1 VHFSFVIQLCDLTH
15 TCIRQVLLHFR
26 LKHDIM
32 VAQKKTKDVQFFL
45 EYMADDDILVG
56 PGQKRRAAGD
66 GDEIEEE
73 QRQSALR
80 EKIERAFLEFAKK
93 IDAVLPTGADG
104 KKIFEFQVAFE
115 EMQFVGSPK
124 NQAVDIV
131 PTADCLVRYCVLF
144 SCVFKNPVFIS
155 KNRCICI
162 LESPSFSWSSKT
174 LRLSF
179 LSE

>member
-1 VHFSFVIQLCDLTH
+1 M
-15 TCIRQVLLHFR
+15 HFR

-32 VAQKKTKDVQFFL
+32 VASKKTRDVQFFL
-45 EYMADDDILVG
+45 EYMGDDDVLVG

-93 IDAVLPTGADG
+93 IDAVLPTGSDG

-131 PTADCLVRYCVLF
+131 PTADCLVSVLAPLFFTAICRLIRFQKGTFAHSRCTISPRTERY
-144 SCVFKNPVFIS
+144 
-155 KNRCICI
+155 
-162 LESPSFSWSSKT
+162 
-174 LRLSF
+174 
-179 LSE
+179 

>member
-1 VHFSFVIQLCDLTH
+1 
-15 TCIRQVLLHFR
+15 
-26 LKHDIM
+26 M
-32 VAQKKTKDVQFFL
+32 VASKKTRDVQFFL
-45 EYMADDDILVG
+45 EYMGDDDVLVG

-93 IDAVLPTGADG
+93 IDAVLPVGSDG

-131 PTADCLVRYCVLF
+131 PTADCLVSGIAQCIDINLLAHSFEKGALAHSRCVVSPRTQGHR
-144 SCVFKNPVFIS
+144 SCHF
-155 KNRCICI
+155 
-162 LESPSFSWSSKT
+162 
-174 LRLSF
+174 
-179 LSE
+179 

>member
-1 VHFSFVIQLCDLTH
+1 
-15 TCIRQVLLHFR
+15 
-26 LKHDIM
+26 M
-32 VAQKKTKDVQFFL
+32 VASKKTRDVQFFL
-45 EYMADDDILVG
+45 EYMADDDVLVG

-93 IDAVLPTGADG
+93 IDAVLPTGANG
-104 KKIFEFQVAFE
+104 KKLFEFQVAFE

-131 PTADCLVRYCVLF
+131 PTADCLVRSSSYC
-144 SCVFKNPVFIS
+144 
-155 KNRCICI
+155 
-162 LESPSFSWSSKT
+162 
-174 LRLSF
+174 SF
-179 LSE
+179 LNFVCS

>member
-1 VHFSFVIQLCDLTH
+1 MQYFVLESQLKLYLATSFFTFRRL
-15 TCIRQVLLHFR
+15 QVLLHFR

-32 VAQKKTKDVQFFL
+32 VASKKTRDVQFFL
-45 EYMADDDILVG
+45 EYMGDDDVLVG

-93 IDAVLPTGADG
+93 IDAVLPSGSDG
-104 KKIFEFQVAFE
+104 KKLFEFQVAFE

-131 PTADCLVRYCVLF
+131 PTADCLVSILKHCGQLF
-144 SCVFKNPVFIS
+144 RFVDV
-155 KNRCICI
+155 
-162 LESPSFSWSSKT
+162 ETGSFAHARRAVSVGT
-174 LRLSF
+174 QGH
-179 LSE
+179 

>member
-1 VHFSFVIQLCDLTH
+1 MHVNFVASLFSFS
-15 TCIRQVLLHFR
+15 CIQVLLHFR
-26 LKHDIM
+26 LKHDFM
-32 VAQKKTKDVQFFL
+32 VASKKTRDVQFFL
-45 EYMADDDILVG
+45 EYMGDDDILVG

-93 IDAVLPTGADG
+93 IDAVLPVGPEG

-131 PTADCLVRYCVLF
+131 PTADCLVSSFVLAK
-144 SCVFKNPVFIS
+144 VIG
-155 KNRCICI
+155 
-162 LESPSFSWSSKT
+162 SFSFRKGAFAHARFVVSPGT
-174 LRLSF
+174 QRH
-179 LSE
+179 

>member
-1 VHFSFVIQLCDLTH
+1 
-15 TCIRQVLLHFR
+15 
-26 LKHDIM
+26 M
-32 VAQKKTKDVQFFL
+32 VAQKKTRDVQFFL

-93 IDAVLPTGADG
+93 IDAVLPSGHDG
-104 KKIFEFQVAFE
+104 KKLFEFQVAFE

-131 PTADCLVRYCVLF
+131 PTADCLVSFF
-144 SCVFKNPVFIS
+144 SIILINIRSFIH
-155 KNRCICI
+155 
-162 LESPSFSWSSKT
+162 SFSKG
-174 LRLSF
+174 SF
-179 LSE
+179 AHSRVPFPPRTQRHRGCHF

>member
-1 VHFSFVIQLCDLTH
+1 
-15 TCIRQVLLHFR
+15 
-26 LKHDIM
+26 M
-32 VAQKKTKDVQFFL
+32 VAQKKTRDVQFFL

-93 IDAVLPTGADG
+93 IDAVLPTGHDG

-131 PTADCLVRYCVLF
+131 PTADCLVSVVDTVLRF
-144 SCVFKNPVFIS
+144 GIPFIH
-155 KNRCICI
+155 
-162 LESPSFSWSSKT
+162 SFRKGTFAHSRVALSSRT
-174 LRLSF
+174 QGH
-179 LSE
+179 

>member
-1 VHFSFVIQLCDLTH
+1 MHVNFVASLFSFS
-15 TCIRQVLLHFR
+15 CIQVLLHFR

-32 VAQKKTKDVQFFL
+32 VASKKTRDVQFFL
-45 EYMADDDILVG
+45 EYMGDDDILVG

-93 IDAVLPTGADG
+93 IDAVLPVGPEG

-131 PTADCLVRYCVLF
+131 PTADCLVSSFVLAK
-144 SCVFKNPVFIS
+144 VIG
-155 KNRCICI
+155 
-162 LESPSFSWSSKT
+162 
-174 LRLSF
+174 
-179 LSE
+179 

>member
-1 VHFSFVIQLCDLTH
+1 
-15 TCIRQVLLHFR
+15 
-26 LKHDIM
+26 M
-32 VAQKKTKDVQFFL
+32 VASKKTRDVQFFL
-45 EYMADDDILVG
+45 EYMGDDDVLVG

-93 IDAVLPTGADG
+93 IDAVLPTGSDG
-104 KKIFEFQVAFE
+104 KKLFEFQVAFE

-131 PTADCLVRYCVLF
+131 PTADCLVSTLKHFYQCNLIPLF
-144 SCVFKNPVFIS
+144 
-155 KNRCICI
+155 
-162 LESPSFSWSSKT
+162 
-174 LRLSF
+174 
-179 LSE
+179 

>member
-1 VHFSFVIQLCDLTH
+1 
-15 TCIRQVLLHFR
+15 
-26 LKHDIM
+26 M
-32 VAQKKTKDVQFFL
+32 G
-45 EYMADDDILVG
+45 DDDVLVG

-93 IDAVLPTGADG
+93 IDAVLPVGPEG

-131 PTADCLVRYCVLF
+131 PTADCLVRFFVHLWKSPARNF
-144 SCVFKNPVFIS
+144 LPGAFAHS
-155 KNRCICI
+155 RCIV
-162 LESPSFSWSSKT
+162 SPGT
-174 LRLSF
+174 QGH
-179 LSE
+179 

>member
-1 VHFSFVIQLCDLTH
+1 
-15 TCIRQVLLHFR
+15 
-26 LKHDIM
+26 M
-32 VAQKKTKDVQFFL
+32 VAQKKTRDVQFFL

-73 QRQSALR
+73 QRQRALR

-93 IDAVLPTGADG
+93 IDAVLPTGHDG

-131 PTADCLVRYCVLF
+131 PTADCLVSVLDIVLRF
-144 SCVFKNPVFIS
+144 GIPFIH
-155 KNRCICI
+155 
-162 LESPSFSWSSKT
+162 SFQKGTFAHSRVALSSRT
-174 LRLSF
+174 QGH
-179 LSE
+179 

>member
-1 VHFSFVIQLCDLTH
+1 
-15 TCIRQVLLHFR
+15 
-26 LKHDIM
+26 M
-32 VAQKKTKDVQFFL
+32 VASKKTRDVQFFL
-45 EYMADDDILVG
+45 EYMADDDVLVG

-93 IDAVLPTGADG
+93 IDAVLPTGANG
-104 KKIFEFQVAFE
+104 KKLFEFQVAFE

-131 PTADCLVRYCVLF
+131 PTADCLVRSSCYC
-144 SCVFKNPVFIS
+144 
-155 KNRCICI
+155 
-162 LESPSFSWSSKT
+162 
-174 LRLSF
+174 SF
-179 LSE
+179 LNFVCSYINSCISATDSFAHSRSSVSLGTQGYRSCDF

>member
-1 VHFSFVIQLCDLTH
+1 
-15 TCIRQVLLHFR
+15 
-26 LKHDIM
+26 M

-131 PTADCLVRYCVLF
+131 PTADCLVR
-144 SCVFKNPVFIS
+144 
-155 KNRCICI
+155 
-162 LESPSFSWSSKT
+162 
-174 LRLSF
+174 
-179 LSE
+179 